1 MRFNQLDE
9 KDELILKHLLDNGR
23 LSHAELGRLV
33 HLTRAAVRERVNN
46 LMEQG
51 IIDKFTVSV
60 NPLKAGKS
68 LSVYFDIDVEWSL
81 LESVAEQLLADEEIT
96 SVYQMSGGPHLH
108 VHALMD
114 DQEHVQRY
122 LHRLRTVD
130 GITNV
135 HSEFLIKRFKERE
148 GLLI

>member
-1 MRFNQLDE
+1 MKFKHLDE
-9 KDELILKHLLDNGR
+9 KDNMILDHLLDNGR
-23 LSHAELGRLV
+23 LSHAELGRFV
-33 HLTRAAVRERVNN
+33 NLTRAAVRERVNG

-51 IIDKFTVSV
+51 IIDKFTVIV

-68 LSVYFDIDVEWSL
+68 MSVYFLIEVEWNL
-81 LESVAEQLLADEEIT
+81 LETVAETLLADDEIT

-114 DQEHVQRY
+114 DQEHVEKY
-122 LHRLRTVD
+122 LRKLQTVE

-135 HSEFLIKRFKERE
+135 HSEFLIRRFKERE
-148 GLLI
+148 GIQI

>member
-68 LSVYFDIDVEWSL
+68 LSVYFNIDVEWSM

-114 DQEHVQRY
+114 HQEHVVRY
-122 LHRLRTVD
+122 LRRLQALE

>member
-68 LSVYFDIDVEWSL
+68 LSVYFNIDVEWSM

-114 DQEHVQRY
+114 HQEHVERY
-122 LHRLRTVD
+122 LCRLQALE

>member
-1 MRFNQLDE
+1 MRFKQLDE
-9 KDELILKHLLDNGR
+9 KDEMILKHLLDNGR

-33 HLTRAAVRERVNN
+33 NLTRAAVRERVNH

-51 IIDKFTVSV
+51 IIDKFTVTV
-60 NPLKAGKS
+60 NPIKAGKNM
-68 LSVYFDIDVEWSL
+68 SVYFNIDVEWSR
-81 LESVAEQLLADEEIT
+81 LETVAEQLLGDEEIT

-114 DQEHVQRY
+114 DQEHVERY
-122 LHRLRTVD
+122 LARLRKLE
-130 GITNV
+130 GITGV

>member
-9 KDELILKHLLDNGR
+9 IDEKILKHLLDNGR

-33 HLTRAAVRERVNN
+33 NLTRAAVRERVNN
-46 LMEQG
+46 LLAQG

-60 NPLKAGKS
+60 NPLKAGKNF
-68 LSVYFDIDVEWSL
+68 SVYFNIDVEWSM
-81 LESVAEQLLADEEIT
+81 LEAVAEQLLSDEEIT

-108 VHALMD
+108 VHALME
-114 DQEHVQRY
+114 DQGHVERY
-122 LHRLRTVD
+122 LARLQTLQ

>member
-68 LSVYFDIDVEWSL
+68 LSVYFNIDVEWSM

-114 DQEHVQRY
+114 HQEHVERY
-122 LHRLRTVD
+122 LRRLQALE

>member
-1 MRFNQLDE
+1 MRFKHLDE
-9 KDELILKHLLDNGR
+9 KDEMILKHLLDNGR

-33 HLTRAAVRERVNN
+33 NLTRAAVRERVNH

-51 IIDKFTVSV
+51 IIDKFTVTV
-60 NPLKAGKS
+60 NPIKAGKNM
-68 LSVYFDIDVEWSL
+68 SVYFNIDVEWSL
-81 LESVAEQLLADEEIT
+81 LESVAEQLLSDEEIT

-114 DQEHVQRY
+114 DQEHVERY
-122 LHRLRTVD
+122 LARLRKLE
-130 GITNV
+130 GITGV